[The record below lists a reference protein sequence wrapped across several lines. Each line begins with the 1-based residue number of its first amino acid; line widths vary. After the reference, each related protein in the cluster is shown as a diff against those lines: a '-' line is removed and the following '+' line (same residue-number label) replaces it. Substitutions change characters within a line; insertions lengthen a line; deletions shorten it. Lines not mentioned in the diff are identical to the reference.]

1 MLLPLIEKLE
11 ELALGLRSEA
21 EDAHDHYMSSKPPAI
36 TRQPALRRQPF
47 HYLTNAMIESHK
59 HTSRLETM
67 AEVYNK
73 IADQLTL
80 IIEDEHKELDNMLND
95 MEKRNNRLT

>member
-1 MLLPLIEKLE
+1 
-11 ELALGLRSEA
+11 
-21 EDAHDHYMSSKPPAI
+21 
-36 TRQPALRRQPF
+36 
-47 HYLTNAMIESHK
+47 
-59 HTSRLETM
+59 